1 MLLGNVCKIRTGKLD
16 ANAGSPNGKYSFFTC
31 AQTPLKIDFYKYDC
45 ECVLVA
51 GNCDLNVK
59 YFNGKFEAYQRTY
72 IIESLDKQQLDTKFL
87 YYYLSSYIDNLK
99 NKRAGGVIK
108 FIKLGDLTSIE
119 IPNLGLNEQ
128 IKCVH
133 ELETIEHRRMAEEDS
148 LICYES
154 LIKSRFIEVVSS
166 TNQQVQLNDL
176 CLEKPEYGAQ
186 SAAVPFDTSRPR
198 YIRITDINDD
208 GSLNDDM
215 MCSSNSSDDLKYKL
229 SPGDILFARTGATV
243 GKTYLG
249 SNKNEI
255 FAGYLI
261 RFKLDVQKILP
272 EFLFC
277 FTKTNEYWNWVKIK
291 QSGSG
296 QPGIN
301 AQKYSTLTIPLPSI
315 SIQKS
320 FVSFYKQ
327 VDKLKF
333 NCQQR
338 IKLYQELLDKKMDEY
353 FG

>member
-16 ANAGSPNGKYSFFTC
+16 ANAGSPKGKYPFFTC

-154 LIKSRFIEVVSS
+154 LIKSRFNEMFKNITTIKTIGEFCTLKSGMTFPKEYELSSGDILYCKVSDMNLEGNEKYLITSKTYVEKSVVKKALIPKGSICFPKRGAAIG
-166 TNQQVQLNDL
+166 TNKKRLVIKDTCVDLNVMAVTPNELVRPEYLFYVFLNIDLLSLCDGSIIPQLNN
-176 CLEKPEYGAQ
+176 
-186 SAAVPFDTSRPR
+186 
-198 YIRITDINDD
+198 TDINPI
-208 GSLNDDM
+208 
-215 MCSSNSSDDLKYKL
+215 K
-229 SPGDILFARTGATV
+229 
-243 GKTYLG
+243 
-249 SNKNEI
+249 
-255 FAGYLI
+255 
-261 RFKLDVQKILP
+261 
-272 EFLFC
+272 
-277 FTKTNEYWNWVKIK
+277 VKI
-291 QSGSG
+291 
-296 QPGIN
+296 
-301 AQKYSTLTIPLPSI
+301 PSI
-315 SIQKS
+315 DLQDKFIAI
-320 FVSFYKQ
+320 VHHI
-327 VDKLKF
+327 DKLKF

>member
-16 ANAGSPNGKYSFFTC
+16 ANAGSPKGKYPFFTC

-154 LIKSRFIEVVSS
+154 LIKSRFIWQKEVSY
-166 TNQQVQLNDL
+166 
-176 CLEKPEYGAQ
+176 EA
-186 SAAVPFDTSRPR
+186 
-198 YIRITDINDD
+198 
-208 GSLNDDM
+208 
-215 MCSSNSSDDLKYKL
+215 
-229 SPGDILFARTGATV
+229 
-243 GKTYLG
+243 
-249 SNKNEI
+249 
-255 FAGYLI
+255 
-261 RFKLDVQKILP
+261 
-272 EFLFC
+272 
-277 FTKTNEYWNWVKIK
+277 
-291 QSGSG
+291 
-296 QPGIN
+296 
-301 AQKYSTLTIPLPSI
+301 
-315 SIQKS
+315 
-320 FVSFYKQ
+320 
-327 VDKLKF
+327 
-333 NCQQR
+333 
-338 IKLYQELLDKKMDEY
+338 
-353 FG
+353 